1 MSVAVAIENEIRYTP
16 EDLLSMPDGK
26 NYELVDGRL
35 EERDMGAE
43 SSWIEGWIYFQLMMF
58 CEEHRLG
65 RVWPSSNGYQC
76 FPHAPGRVR
85 RPDVSF
91 IRAGRL
97 PGDELPKGH
106 VRIAP
111 DLAVEVVSP
120 RDLALELDEKL
131 EDYQK
136 AGVRL
141 VWVVYPES
149 RTVTIYRADGSVS
162 RLHQD
167 DVLSGE
173 DVIPGFRCEVR
184 SLSSRPRD
192 RGEERPPEP
201 RLDAPRD
208 PRRSIPISWPISRP
222 CTAN

>member
-1 MSVAVAIENEIRYTP
+1 MSVAVAVENEVRYTP

-26 NYELVDGRL
+26 NFELVDGRL
-35 EERDMGAE
+35 VEQDMGAE
-43 SSWIEGWIYFQLMMF
+43 SSWIEGRLFSRLLWF
-58 CEEHRLG
+58 CEEPRLG
-65 RVWPSSNGYQC
+65 FVWPSSNGYQC
-76 FPHAPGRVR
+76 FPHDPRRVR

-120 RDLALELDEKL
+120 RDLAPELDEKL
-131 EDYQK
+131 EDYRK

-149 RTVTIYRADGSVS
+149 RTVMVYRADGSVS
-162 RLHQD
+162 RLHEE

-184 SLSSRPRD
+184 LLFPPVAKADVPGVGSGD
-192 RGEERPPEP
+192 EEKAPEVE
-201 RLDAPRD
+201 A
-208 PRRSIPISWPISRP
+208 
-222 CTAN
+222 